1 MRFAARSGLVLLIAA
16 AVFAACDRTPTDPAL
31 SDPVA
36 ALLAGTSETSVYAA
50 SPTSLHSLFG
60 VAVHRTIQNQ
70 GSAGVV
76 REFGNLQRLTDEAR
90 GALKGGD
97 RLSSQARVAAVRAE
111 EIRTVL
117 RVLGPNTASR
127 VTAEVGAGLGKVRI
141 DLIALEAAGTDVSR
155 PKQSSVQVGEM
166 LQKANRALENRD
178 IPAALDYATQASDLL
193 DGVLHSMIAL
203 RRIPALETLFADA
216 TAKYERVRGADALHE
231 LLARFDQTNLEALVA
246 LRAGD
251 RVVATQKL
259 EAARREQIR
268 IVLSVLGSDVVGAL
282 LQKVSMGIDSTRT
295 RISTVAD
302 PVIAERARKMLA
314 EAQSLNARARSALGA
329 RETAE
334 ALDLAS
340 HSAGLVNALQHLTPA
355 TRY

>member
-1 MRFAARSGLVLLIAA
+1 MQFAARSSLVLLIAA

-31 SDPVA
+31 SDPAA
-36 ALLAGTSETSVYAA
+36 ALLAGTSETSVYAT

-60 VAVHRTIQNQ
+60 VAVRRIAQTQ
-70 GSAGVV
+70 GSTGVV
-76 REFGNLQRLTDEAR
+76 RVLGNWQRLTEEAR
-90 GALKGGD
+90 SALKAGD
-97 RLSSQARVAAVRAE
+97 RQSSQARVAAIRAE

-117 RVLGPNTASR
+117 RVLGATTAPR

-141 DLIALEAAGTDVSR
+141 DLIALEAAGIDVSR
-155 PKQSSVQVGEM
+155 PKQSSVQVADL

-178 IPAALDYATQASDLL
+178 VASALDYATQASDLL
-193 DGVLHSMIAL
+193 DGVLHAMIAL

-216 TAKYERVRGADALHE
+216 TQTYERKRGAEALHE
-231 LLARFDQTNLEALVA
+231 LLARFDQTNLEARVA

-251 RVVATQKL
+251 RVVATEKL

-268 IVLSVLGSDVVGAL
+268 IVLSVLGPDVVGTL
-282 LQKVSMGIDSTRT
+282 VQKVSLGIDSTRT

-314 EAQSLNARARSALGA
+314 EAKSLNVRARSALTA
-329 RETAE
+329 REAAQ